1 MWDQEMI
8 KKEHEKL
15 IEEAREKWKKAL
27 WQLEE
32 ADRQREKVSEEERQ
46 AWLEY
51 QSLSLH
57 THL

>member
-1 MWDQEMI
+1 MI